1 MTRGVFPFREHS
13 QFLWLSATDPSS
25 SLVDSIHTSF
35 VSTPR
40 TMMASFMSFFGGKRD
55 SKQAARDTIVSLRQ
69 QLQMIEKKEDH
80 LQKRIDEELKKA
92 KANAVSN
99 KAVATQALRRKK
111 QSEAEMERLNGQR
124 LQLEAQINTL
134 ESANLNLE
142 TMQIMKKASDV
153 LEQIHG
159 RMGLNEVDATIARIA
174 EQREIANEVAEAI
187 SAPIDQTDEAELR
200 EELAELE
207 QAQLD
212 ERLAG
217 AEHVPVHI
225 PSGAREARKCR
236 KSLIAREQII
246 HLLCQQPKQLQWRTT
261 RKHS

>member
-1 MTRGVFPFREHS
+1 
-13 QFLWLSATDPSS
+13 
-25 SLVDSIHTSF
+25 
-35 VSTPR
+35 
-40 TMMASFMSFFGGKRD
+40 MMASFMSFFGGKRD

-124 LQLEAQINTL
+124 LQLESQINTL

-142 TMQIMKKASDV
+142 TMQAMKKASDV

-159 RMGLNEVDATIARIA
+159 RMTLNDVDATMGRIGEQRDIA
-174 EQREIANEVAEAI
+174 EEIAGAI
-187 SAPIDQTDEAELR
+187 SAPIDQTDEDQLR

-207 QAQLD
+207 QEQLD

-225 PSGAREARKCR
+225 PSGAREAPKPVAVEDDEEAQLRELQA
-236 KSLIAREQII
+236 SLAI
-246 HLLCQQPKQLQWRTT
+246 
-261 RKHS
+261 